1 VRKARST
8 GQLKNSLPAPIW
20 GQVVLCI
27 LAATTLLLAYNVVQR
42 DGKVWHAVA
51 AMLLLLGVFQW
62 CVDGDAF
69 LAQELWAGILIAL
82 SVCAYALGYWPAGL
96 AAGFAALLWRE
107 LALPYCLIAA
117 FLAWRGGRR
126 REMLRGV
133 AGFILYAL
141 FFAYHAS
148 QVSKHITPAD
158 RFPSSWI
165 QFGGLS
171 FILKT
176 CRMNVFLLALPSW
189 VSGIYL
195 PLAILGLIG
204 WRGPTALRVTL
215 TVAAYFGAF
224 AIVGQPFNEYWGL
237 LCAALLP
244 FGIVRAPAAIGEL
257 THAVR
262 QALPQRR
269 IAEPANQA

>member
-1 VRKARST
+1 
-8 GQLKNSLPAPIW
+8 
-20 GQVVLCI
+20 
-27 LAATTLLLAYNVVQR
+27 
-42 DGKVWHAVA
+42 
-51 AMLLLLGVFQW
+51 
-62 CVDGDAF
+62 
-69 LAQELWAGILIAL
+69 
-82 SVCAYALGYWPAGL
+82 
-96 AAGFAALLWRE
+96 
-107 LALPYCLIAA
+107 
-117 FLAWRGGRR
+117 
-126 REMLRGV
+126 
-133 AGFILYAL
+133 LYAF